1 MSREKVY
8 VPAACGFAMRKQ
20 RGLVIVVLKE
30 KVGRLMR
37 MWTEPFTWPTGVKP
51 GVLSDWCE
59 QRYTRPGGAAVQ
71 LGQPFCSAGPGLR
84 LRWRGGGAGRTLL
97 NDLLSHLFILELD
110 ELAVAAAAGQDY
122 EVAPLRE
129 LAERPGW
136 VLQSQLGA
144 APERYR
150 LTRTD
155 NGHAAEGLRLELLLT
170 LELATRVALES
181 VDGESKPP
189 SWVARAWRAH
199 AALRQALRGRALF
212 QLE

>member
-1 MSREKVY
+1 M
-8 VPAACGFAMRKQ
+8 GMR
-20 RGLVIVVLKE
+20 
-30 KVGRLMR
+30 
-37 MWTEPFTWPTGVKP
+37 TERFTWPTGDKR
-51 GVLSDWCE
+51 GVLANWRE
-59 QRYTRPGGAAVQ
+59 QRYTRPGGAAVH
-71 LGQPFCSAGPGLR
+71 LGQPFCAAGLGLR
-84 LRWRGGGAGRTLL
+84 LRWSDGGAGRVLL

-110 ELAVAAAAGQDY
+110 ELAMAAAAGQDY
-122 EVAPLRE
+122 EVASLRE

-136 VLQSQLGA
+136 LLQSQLGT

-155 NGHAAEGLRLELLLT
+155 NGHAGEGLRLELLLT

-181 VDGESKPP
+181 IDAESKPP

>member
-1 MSREKVY
+1 
-8 VPAACGFAMRKQ
+8 
-20 RGLVIVVLKE
+20 
-30 KVGRLMR
+30 
-37 MWTEPFTWPTGVKP
+37 MWTEPFTWPMSGQP
-51 GVLSDWCE
+51 GVSANWRE
-59 QRYTRPGGAAVQ
+59 QRYTRPGGAAVH
-71 LGQPFCSAGPGLR
+71 LGQPFCAAGLGLR
-84 LRWRGGGAGRTLL
+84 LRWSDGGAGRVLL

-110 ELAVAAAAGQDY
+110 ELAMAAAAGQDY
-122 EVAPLRE
+122 EVASLRE

-136 VLQSQLGA
+136 LLQSQLGT

-155 NGHAAEGLRLELLLT
+155 NGHAGEGLRLELLLT

-181 VDGESKPP
+181 IDAESKPP